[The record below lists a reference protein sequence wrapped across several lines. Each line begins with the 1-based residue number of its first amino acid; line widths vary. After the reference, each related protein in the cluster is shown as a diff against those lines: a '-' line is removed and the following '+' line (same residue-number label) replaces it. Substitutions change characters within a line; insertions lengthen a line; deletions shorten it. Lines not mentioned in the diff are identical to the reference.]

1 MSNQNNQNKKNTIS
15 EVVNILKGEFDG
27 ISISKIRY
35 LEDEGVIQLKRTKGG
50 YRIFADSDI
59 DKLRMILKMQTEQY
73 LPLNVIKEKLRKL
86 KDGSKD
92 ETGAESKLNLIE
104 IDDDHEE
111 EEQEILTEA
120 ELAKMSGLS
129 EDGIEELIKYGLIS
143 GNKDSEGLF
152 FSGDDLAIVKLA
164 KDFERWGIEPRH
176 LRMFEAHA
184 EKKGNLYYQIVAP
197 SFRQKGKD
205 VKKKIGEN
213 LNELQ
218 NLSSKL
224 EKKLLEKNIKKL
236 VK

>member
-1 MSNQNNQNKKNTIS
+1 MSNQNKHSTIS
-15 EVVNILKGEFDG
+15 EVVKILKNEFED

-50 YRIFADSDI
+50 YRIFADLDI
-59 DKLRMILKMQTEQY
+59 EKLRMILKMQTEQY
-73 LPLNVIKEKLRKL
+73 LPLNVIKEKLRDL

-92 ETGAESKLNLIE
+92 DIGAESKLNLVE
-104 IDDDHEE
+104 IDEDSEE
-111 EEQEILTEA
+111 EDQEILTEA
-120 ELAKMSGLS
+120 ELSKMSGLS
-129 EDGIEELIKYGLIS
+129 EDGVEDLIKYGLIS

-152 FSGDDLAIVKLA
+152 FSSDDLAIA
-164 KDFERWGIEPRH
+164 KFAKEFERWGVEPRH

-184 EKKGNLYYQIVAP
+184 EKKGNIYYQIIAP

-205 VKKKIGEN
+205 AKKKIGET

-218 NLSSKL
+218 DLSAKL

-236 VK
+236 IK

>member
-1 MSNQNNQNKKNTIS
+1 MGNQNKNSTIS

-35 LEDEGVIQLKRTKGG
+35 LEDEGIIQPKRTKGG

-73 LPLNVIKEKLRKL
+73 LPLNVIKEKLREL
-86 KDGSKD
+86 KDGLKD
-92 ETGAESKLNLIE
+92 DSGMESKLNVVE
-104 IDDDHEE
+104 IDEASEE
-111 EEQEILTEA
+111 EGQEILTEA
-120 ELAKMSGLS
+120 ELSKMSGLS
-129 EDGIEELIKYGLIS
+129 ENGIEDLIKYGLIS

-152 FSGDDLAIVKLA
+152 FSGDDLAIAQFA
-164 KDFERWGIEPRH
+164 KEFERWGVEPRH

-205 VKKKIGEN
+205 AKKKIGET

-218 NLSSKL
+218 DLSSKL

-236 VK
+236 VN